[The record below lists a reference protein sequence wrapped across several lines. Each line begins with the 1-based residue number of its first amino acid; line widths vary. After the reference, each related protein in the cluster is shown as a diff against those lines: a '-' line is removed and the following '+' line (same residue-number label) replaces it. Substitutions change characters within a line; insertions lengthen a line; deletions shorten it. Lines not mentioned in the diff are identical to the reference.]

1 MKQFRRLVCIALCAA
16 AFAGCTRAQTG
27 GAGHG
32 RNSWTIPGTLR
43 LGEPDQPD
51 SLNPLYANDA
61 AADLTFG
68 LIFSYV
74 LRFDQYGNY
83 FPDLATAVPSLTN
96 GGISKDQKTITIH
109 LRHDAKWADGTALTS
124 ADWMFTYHAV
134 FNKANNVKTQYG
146 WDDIASARAPDPY
159 TIVIHLR
166 APSVAVLGILAPGGS
181 GYPPLPAHILAGYPD
196 LNRVSFNNAPLSS
209 GPYVLTKWTHDSSL
223 DFAPNPYYFRGKPGL
238 KKIVWSIIPNAST
251 LFNELRTHE
260 IDVYANVSENSIQ
273 NLNEIQGINV
283 DKRLIANW
291 RHLQFNTSRPF
302 LHDVRVR
309 LAIAEAVDWKNIND
323 TVYHGYNLLATS
335 DVFPQSWAAPTIP
348 RYPYDVADA
357 KRLLKAA
364 GWTPGPDGIMQNAKG
379 AKLQLYLSTGTNK
392 PENAQ
397 AEVVIQGMLRQVGF
411 DIQIRNYPVN
421 VLFARTGPLYT
432 GNYDMEWTVYLNGN
446 DPDNLGNWAG
456 SEIPPHGANTSW
468 LHDPIVDQTS
478 LAAERTFDQAVRK
491 KLYQREEE
499 RIHQLVPAVF
509 FYWENQYTATNSDVK
524 NYDPAAFLLDSWNSW
539 QWSI

>member
-1 MKQFRRLVCIALCAA
+1 MNYFRQLVCIALCAA
-16 AFAGCTRAQTG
+16 VFAGCTRAQTG
-27 GAGHG
+27 GNGTG

-51 SLNPLYANDA
+51 SLNPLYSNDA

-109 LRHDAKWADGTALTS
+109 LRRDAKWADGTALTS
-124 ADWMFTYHAV
+124 ADWMFTYRAV

-159 TIVIHLR
+159 TIVIRLR
-166 APSVAVLGILAPGGS
+166 VPSVAVLGILGPGGS
-181 GYPPLPAHILAGYPD
+181 GYPPLPAHILARYAD

-223 DFAPNPYYFRGKPGL
+223 NFAPNPYYFRGKPGL
-238 KKIVWSIIPNAST
+238 KKIVWSVIPNAST
-251 LFNELRTHE
+251 LFTQLRTHE
-260 IDVYANVSENSIQ
+260 IDVYAAVNENSIQ
-273 NLNEIQGINV
+273 HLHEIQGITI
-283 DKRLIANW
+283 DKRLVANW
-291 RHLQFNTSRPF
+291 RHLQFNTNRPF

-348 RYPYDVADA
+348 RYPYDVANA

-364 GWTPGPDGIMQNAKG
+364 GWTPGPDGIMKNAKG
-379 AKLQLYLSTGTNK
+379 AKLQLYLSSGTNK

-397 AEVVIQGMLRQVGF
+397 AEVVIQGMLRQAGF

-446 DPDNLGNWAG
+446 DPDNSGNWAG

-468 LHDPIVDQTS
+468 LRDPIVDQTS

-491 KLYQREEE
+491 RLYQREEE

>member
-1 MKQFRRLVCIALCAA
+1 
-16 AFAGCTRAQTG
+16 
-27 GAGHG
+27 
-32 RNSWTIPGTLR
+32 
-43 LGEPDQPD
+43 
-51 SLNPLYANDA
+51 
-61 AADLTFG
+61 
-68 LIFSYV
+68 
-74 LRFDQYGNY
+74 
-83 FPDLATAVPSLTN
+83 
-96 GGISKDQKTITIH
+96 
-109 LRHDAKWADGTALTS
+109 
-124 ADWMFTYHAV
+124 
-134 FNKANNVKTQYG
+134 
-146 WDDIASARAPDPY
+146 
-159 TIVIHLR
+159 
-166 APSVAVLGILAPGGS
+166 
-181 GYPPLPAHILAGYPD
+181 
-196 LNRVSFNNAPLSS
+196 
-209 GPYVLTKWTHDSSL
+209 
-223 DFAPNPYYFRGKPGL
+223 
-238 KKIVWSIIPNAST
+238 
-251 LFNELRTHE
+251 
-260 IDVYANVSENSIQ
+260 
-273 NLNEIQGINV
+273 
-283 DKRLIANW
+283 
-291 RHLQFNTSRPF
+291 

-348 RYPYDVADA
+348 RYPNDVADE

-397 AEVVIQGMLRQVGF
+397 AEVVIQGMLRQAGF

-446 DPDNLGNWAG
+446 DPDNSGNWAG

-468 LHDPIVDQTS
+468 LRDPIVDQTS

-491 KLYQREEE
+491 RLYQREEE